1 MLLTFEGIENFRDM
15 GGLVREDGA
24 SLRDGVL
31 LRCGH
36 LGRATDGDLAR
47 LESMGVCA
55 VIDLRDVSERER
67 EPDRAVAG
75 AENRHLPAVADLG
88 ALFGIPISQITA
100 AQAHEEFQT
109 LYRYLAQSEES
120 KNAYAEFFA
129 CLLRAAGRP
138 VVFHCTQGKDRTGV
152 GAALLLTAL
161 GFDRSAV
168 VEEYM
173 LTNRAMARR
182 MDALRARET
191 TESEVALA
199 KEIFLVFRENIT
211 LYFQCLE
218 EAYGSTQ
225 DYLKKALGHGPA
237 EIAALE
243 KYYMQLP

>member
-15 GGLVREDGA
+15 GGLVRGDGA
-24 SLRDGVL
+24 SLRGGLL

-36 LGRATDGDLAR
+36 LGRATDGDLDQ

-88 ALFGIPISQITA
+88 TLFGIPISQITA

-161 GFDRSAV
+161 GFDRAAV

-173 LTNRAMARR
+173 LTNQAMERR
-182 MDALRARET
+182 MDALRAKNPAPE
-191 TESEVALA
+191 ELALA
-199 KEIFLVFRENIT
+199 REVLLVFRENMT

-218 EAYGSTQ
+218 ESYGSARA
-225 DYLKKALGHGPA
+225 YLEKAIGLGPA
-237 EIAALE
+237 EIKALE
-243 KYYMQLP
+243 KYYMQLS